1 VTPARRRNWRP
12 ATEIGLLALLA
23 YVPLL
28 LSARGKVAA
37 DTKLYLYLNPGRLIS
52 DAPWTWDTRQFGGWV
67 PHQVVGYLWPAGP
80 WFGAADAVGVPDWIA
95 QRLWMG
101 TLLFLAG
108 TGVRWAAR
116 QLGFGRGSTVFVPIV
131 AALVYQLSPYVLPY
145 ISRTSVLL
153 APWAGLGW
161 LVGLTVLSAR
171 RGGWRHAA
179 LFALI
184 IASIG
189 GSNGTAL
196 VMIAPAPIL
205 YLLDAAVRREIGWRR
220 AAAVAARIGG
230 LSAAV
235 SVWWLAGVSL
245 QHKYGADV
253 LAYSETVQSTSY
265 TSSAPEV
272 LRGLGYWLF
281 YVRDA
286 AVATT
291 SASGDYQT
299 STALITWGWLLIV
312 GGFAGIAL
320 MRWRTRSFL
329 ALCLLAG
336 VVLAVGVHPIDDPSP
351 LMQPFADRP
360 RSSLVLA
367 LRSSSRAVPVSL
379 FALALGIA
387 VGAGWVAGRWRR
399 WGPAVPALVV
409 ILAGLNVPALWSRDY
424 VDRSQLHAQ
433 EVPDAWKHAAAA
445 LDNDA
450 DGGRVLLLPGVE
462 SAAYRWGY
470 LVDAALPGISDR
482 DLITRDW
489 LPLGSAPVMD
499 LLYALDDRFQ
509 DGTIEAGSIAPV
521 ARLLGAD
528 TVMVANDTAFERF
541 RTVRPEQ
548 AWNVYAAGAPGL
560 GTPIGYGEPA
570 VNTPSVPMV
579 DDAALTVP
587 GVGDALYPVVLIPVE
602 DPPTGGRAA
611 AGALLLIAGSGDGV
625 IDAAAAGLIDGL
637 QIVGYSAGLDDDAL
651 GDQLADGAALV
662 VTDSNRDRA
671 HHWRTS
677 QDVTGFTEGPGTA
690 VDADDPYDQRLPVF
704 PDQAGG
710 EHTLAEQ
717 RGPVTATAT
726 SYGEPNA
733 YRPEVRPAMAIDGD
747 PTTAWVTADR
757 GKAIGE
763 AIELTADPPTSSIT
777 LTQPDDPAAIR
788 WITRV
793 RITADDAEPVEVDLD
808 PLARTSGQRID
819 LSAQATRV
827 RVEIVATNLPD
838 SGFYPFENAVGFSEV
853 DLGLGPTEEVVT
865 LPSRALEH
873 TTSTTPL
880 DIVLTRLRT
889 DPAHRWRDDPE
900 RQLSRAFDLTD
911 PLSAA
916 IDVTARLSPRAAD
929 SVLAALS
936 GQTGVPTVDRR
947 VSGRPVST
955 GRQALDGDPTT
966 AWLTPF
972 EHPTPSTLTIPLGG
986 TRTVDH
992 LTLTTLVGAD
1002 YAQPATIDVSAGGM
1016 TQTVTAAAPGPDGS
1030 RELRFPAL
1038 TGDTLTITIRDTDGA
1053 TTTDRRTWEPTLLP
1067 VGIAEVGI
1075 EGVAPLS
1082 PPETID
1088 TGCRADLLTLDGEP
1102 LPVRITGSWGALV
1115 AGEPV
1120 QAELCDGA
1128 DVSLAAGEHVV
1139 RSEPGTA
1146 TGIDID
1152 RVVLHAGGDAPTQTP
1167 VAVTTSR
1174 GRASRSFDVA
1184 PCPDGCWLVQ
1194 GEGWNPGWKA
1204 TVGGES
1210 LGRPIALDGGM
1221 NAWWLPPAD
1230 DARTVSVR
1238 WTPQRTMWIALAVSA
1253 LGVLAC
1259 IVLACLPLPRRRRR
1273 PRAAPRGAHGPDPA
1287 SVTEPVLAPGEV
1299 VPALAVDPRPD
1310 AVTLAVWSAV
1320 VLVVGVLVAGPAW
1333 GVLCAA
1339 LTAAGMWLG
1348 RRWIPAAAAVALIA
1362 GCGLYIVLHEQ
1373 RGKFGAGFGWVGEF
1387 SRAHRP
1393 ALAAVVLLVSNIVAA
1408 EWARRGPS
1416 RWAEEDQPAP

>member
-1 VTPARRRNWRP
+1 MNPARRRSWRP
-12 ATEIGLLALLA
+12 AIEIGLLGLLA

-28 LSARGKVAA
+28 LSARGRVAA
-37 DTKLYLYLNPGRLIS
+37 DTKLYLSLNPGRLMA

-80 WFGAADAVGVPDWIA
+80 WFGAADAVGIPDWVA

-116 QLGFGRGSTVFVPIV
+116 RLGFGNGPTAFVPIV

-161 LVGLTVLSAR
+161 LIGLTVLAAR

-205 YLLDAAVRREIGWRR
+205 YLVDAAVRREIAWRR
-220 AAAVAARIGG
+220 ALAVAAKIGG

-245 QHKYGADV
+245 QHEYGADV

-291 SASGDYQT
+291 SASGEYQT
-299 STALITWGWLLIV
+299 STALMTWGWMLIV

-320 MRWRTRSFL
+320 MRWRSRSFL

-336 VVLAVGVHPIDDPSP
+336 VVLAVGVHPIDNPSP
-351 LMQPFADRP
+351 LMQAFADRP

-367 LRSSSRAVPVSL
+367 LRSSSRAVPLSL

-387 VGAGWVAGRWRR
+387 IAAGWVAGRWRR
-399 WGPAVPALVV
+399 WGPVVPAAVV
-409 ILAGLNVPALWSRDY
+409 VLAGLNLPALWSRSY
-424 VDRSQLHAQ
+424 VDESQLHEQ
-433 EVPDAWKHAAAA
+433 QVPDAWTEAAAA
-445 LDNDA
+445 LDADP

-470 LVDAALPGISDR
+470 VVDPVLPGISDR
-482 DLITRDW
+482 DLISRDW

-509 DGTIEAGSIAPV
+509 EGTIEPDTIAPI

-548 AWNVYAAGAPGL
+548 AWNVYTTGAAGL
-560 GTPIGYGEPA
+560 GTPVPYGEPA
-570 VNTPSVPMV
+570 VNAPPVPMV

-587 GVGDALYPVVLIPVE
+587 GVGEALPPVVLIPVE
-602 DPPTGGRAA
+602 DASAGGRAA
-611 AGALLLIAGSGDGV
+611 SGALLLVAGSGDGV
-625 IDAAAAGLIDGL
+625 IDAAAAGLIDGS
-637 QIVGYSAGLDDDAL
+637 QIIGYSAGLDDD
-651 GDQLADGAALV
+651 DLAEQFAAGASLV

-690 VDADDPYDQRLPVF
+690 IDADDPYDQRLPVF
-704 PDQAGG
+704 PDQPAG
-710 EHTLAEQ
+710 EATQAEQ

-747 PTTAWVTADR
+747 PATAWVTADR
-757 GKAIGE
+757 GKAVGE
-763 AIELTADPPTSSIT
+763 AIELTADSPADSVT
-777 LTQPDDPAAIR
+777 LTQPDDPTAVR

-793 RITADDAEPVEVDLD
+793 RITAGDADPFEIDLD
-808 PLARTSGQRID
+808 PLARAAGQRID
-819 LSAQATRV
+819 LPAPATSV
-827 RVEIVATNLPD
+827 RIEIVATNMPD
-838 SGFYPFENAVGFSEV
+838 TGFYPWQNAVGFSEV
-853 DLGLGPTEEVVT
+853 DLGAGPTEEVVT
-865 LPSRALEH
+865 LPSRALADA
-873 TTSTTPL
+873 SASTPL
-880 DIVLTRLRT
+880 DIVMTRLRT

-900 RQLSRAFDLTD
+900 RQLIRAFTLPDSISAT
-911 PLSAA
+911 AA
-916 IDVTARLSPRAAD
+916 ITVRLSPRASD
-929 SVLAALS
+929 ELLAGLAS
-936 GQTGVPTVDRR
+936 QPSAPTADRR
-947 VSGRPVST
+947 VSGRPVAT
-955 GRQALDGDPTT
+955 GREALDGDAAT

-972 EHPTPSTLTIPLGG
+972 DHPAPSTLTIPLGG
-986 TRTVDH
+986 IRTLDH
-992 LTLTTLVGAD
+992 LTLTTLVGGD
-1002 YAQPATIDVSAGGM
+1002 YSQPTTVELSAGGT
-1016 TQTVTAAAPGPDGS
+1016 TQTVTVPAPGPDGS

-1038 TGDTLTITIRDTDGA
+1038 TGDTLTLTIAATDGA
-1053 TTTDRRTWEPTLLP
+1053 TTVDRRTWEPTLLP
-1067 VGIAEVGI
+1067 VGVAEVGI
-1075 EGVAPLS
+1075 DGLAPAAE
-1082 PPETID
+1082 PATID
-1088 TGCRADLLTLDGEP
+1088 TGCRTDLLTVDGAA
-1102 LPVRITGSWGALV
+1102 LPIRITGTWDGLV
-1115 AGEPV
+1115 AGDPV
-1120 QAELCDGA
+1120 QAELCGSTSLD
-1128 DVSLAAGEHVV
+1128 LAAGEHIV
-1139 RSEPGTA
+1139 RSAPGIE

-1152 RVVLHAGGDAPTQTP
+1152 RVVLHAGGAAATQTP
-1167 VAVTTSR
+1167 VAVTTSQ
-1174 GRASRSFDVA
+1174 GRASRSYDVA
-1184 PCPDGCWLVQ
+1184 PCPAGCWLVQ

-1204 TVGGES
+1204 TVEGES
-1210 LGRPIALDGGM
+1210 LGRPVALDGGM

-1230 DARTVSVR
+1230 DARTVSLR
-1238 WTPQRTMWIALAVSA
+1238 WTPQRTMWIALGLSAVA
-1253 LGVLAC
+1253 VLGCA
-1259 IVLACLPLPRRRRR
+1259 VLACLPLPRLRRRD
-1273 PRAAPRGAHGPDPA
+1273 AVIADD
-1287 SVTEPVLAPGEV
+1287 VV
-1299 VPALAVDPRPD
+1299 VPAIQVDARPAPRTV
-1310 AVTLAVWSAV
+1310 AVTASV
-1320 VLVVGVLVAGPAW
+1320 VLLTAVLVAGVGW
-1333 GVLCAA
+1333 GVAVAMLA
-1339 LTAAGMWLG
+1339 AAGLWTG
-1348 RRWIPAAAAVALIA
+1348 RRWIPAAAGALLAA
-1362 GCGLYIVLHEQ
+1362 GCGAYVIVHEH
-1373 RGKFGAGFGWVGEF
+1373 RGRFGAGFGWVGEF
-1387 SRAHRP
+1387 DRVHRP
-1393 ALAAVVLLVSNIVAA
+1393 ALAAVVLLVSNVVVA
-1408 EWARRGPS
+1408 EWARRGQP
-1416 RWAEEDQPAP
+1416 RWAEEDQPHP